1 MRVALVNAPLLS
13 AVCDH
18 GVGHQMPLGLLMV
31 GGALRGRAAVT
42 LIDAARDHLTDDD
55 IVRSSNYFGRL
66 RPSHQNGILAATA
79 VCTWHSVSPGLL
91 PPNSYRLIRRNFA
104 GTSR

>member
-1 MRVALVNAPLLS
+1 MPEVEVVRVALVNAPLVS

-31 GGALRGRAAVT
+31 DGALRGRAAVR

-55 IVRSSNYFGRL
+55 IVRRAAAWGLTSPWSPTSA
-66 RPSHQNGILAATA
+66 RPRRIPAAGA
-79 VCTWHSVSPGLL
+79 RW
-91 PPNSYRLIRRNFA
+91 PP
-104 GTSR
+104 